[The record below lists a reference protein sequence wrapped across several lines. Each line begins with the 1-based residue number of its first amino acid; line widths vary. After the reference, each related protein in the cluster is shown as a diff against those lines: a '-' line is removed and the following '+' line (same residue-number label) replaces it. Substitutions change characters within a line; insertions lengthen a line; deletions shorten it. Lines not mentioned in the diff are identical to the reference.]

1 MPEDVAEDERGRLEP
16 RNPAQRRE
24 IRLHREVAVAT
35 LPARDLVARDRVH
48 LHVEREQVV
57 AALDRMLV
65 RHLVAEEL
73 RVKALSH
80 EPALHVGERDD
91 DRVDRAGL
99 DLGLQ
104 LVERQHARD
113 PMLAARLTCQRE
125 SARNTRLR
133 PAGDPWEDT

>member
-1 MPEDVAEDERGRLEP
+1 MPEDVAEDESGRLEP

-48 LHVEREQVV
+48 LHVEREEVV
-57 AALDRMLV
+57 AAFDRVLV
-65 RHLVAEEL
+65 RHLLAEEL
-73 RVKALSH
+73 RVEPLSH

-91 DRVDRAGL
+91 DRVDRARL

-104 LVERQHARD
+104 LVERQHAAILS
-113 PMLAARLTCQRE
+113 PV
-125 SARNTRLR
+125 
-133 PAGDPWEDT
+133 G

>member
-24 IRLHREVAVAT
+24 IRLHREVAVAA

-57 AALDRMLV
+57 AAFDRVLV
-65 RHLVAEEL
+65 RHLLAEEL
-73 RVKALSH
+73 RVEALSH

-113 PMLAARLTCQRE
+113 P
-125 SARNTRLR
+125 SARPL
-133 PAGDPWEDT
+133 G